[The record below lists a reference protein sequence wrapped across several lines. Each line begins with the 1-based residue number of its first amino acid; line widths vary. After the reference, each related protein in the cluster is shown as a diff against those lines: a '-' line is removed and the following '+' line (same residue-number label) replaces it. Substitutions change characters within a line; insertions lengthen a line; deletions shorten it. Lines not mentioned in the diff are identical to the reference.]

1 MTKPPSN
8 RVLFIASQ
16 PFFQWRGSPIRL
28 GFDLMSLSQ
37 LGYEV
42 EFLTLPI
49 GEPRE
54 IPGVKIVRAPNPF
67 HAKKISIGPSP
78 LKLFFDFLLFWM
90 ALGRVIKRRYAVVHG
105 VEDCGIV
112 ALVCAR
118 FGRAKMVFERH
129 SDPASYKKKKGL
141 GNLVLKMYAAV
152 ERFVMRHADAV
163 IGTGPGLVEN
173 AVKVRR
179 DGRACLIPDIPSSL
193 EPADPDATAAIRA
206 KYVRDAD
213 DIIIGYVGSFAVY
226 QGIDLLFDAIP
237 LVVHKVPKA
246 RFAIIGGSQTEI
258 AACRARLEAAHC
270 PDAATFIGFVDPDKL
285 PSYLASFDILLSP
298 RISGMNTPLKL
309 LDYLKANVP
318 IVATDCEANRLILDK
333 TTAELTPLTPDGF
346 ANGIVRLCTDPARRE
361 ALAGAGQ
368 DILRAHH
375 SFPVFKDGLRKCYEY
390 VLSVK

>member
-1 MTKPPSN
+1 MSKQQSK

-49 GEPRE
+49 GERRE
-54 IPGVKIVRAPNPF
+54 IPGVKITRAPNLL
-67 HAKKISIGPSP
+67 HSKKISIGPSP

-112 ALVCAR
+112 AHVCAR
-118 FGRAKMVFERH
+118 IGRAKMVFERH
-129 SDPASYKKKKGL
+129 SDPASYKRKKGL
-141 GNLVLKMYAAV
+141 GNLILKMYATV

-173 AVKVRR
+173 AGKVRR

-193 EPADPDATAAIRA
+193 EPADPETTAALRK

-246 RFAIIGGSQTEI
+246 RFAIIGGSQAEI

-346 ANGIVRLCTDPARRE
+346 AKGIVRLCTDPARRE

>member
-1 MTKPPSN
+1 MTKSQSN

-118 FGRAKMVFERH
+118 IGRAKMVFERH
-129 SDPASYKKKKGL
+129 SDPASYKKKKGR
-141 GNLVLKMYAAV
+141 GNLVLRTYAAV

-193 EPADPDATAAIRA
+193 EPADPESTAALRA
-206 KYVRDAD
+206 RYVRDAD
-213 DIIIGYVGSFAVY
+213 DIIVGYVGSFAVY

-246 RFAIIGGSQTEI
+246 RFAIIGGSNDEI

-270 PDAATFIGFVDPDKL
+270 PDATTFIGFVDPDKL

-390 VLSVK
+390 ILSVR

>member
-1 MTKPPSN
+1 MSKQQSK

-49 GEPRE
+49 GERRE
-54 IPGVKIVRAPNPF
+54 IPGVKITRAPNLL
-67 HAKKISIGPSP
+67 HSKKISIGPSP

-90 ALGRVIKRRYAVVHG
+90 ALGRVVKRRYAVVHG

-118 FGRAKMVFERH
+118 IGRAKMVFERH

-141 GNLVLKMYAAV
+141 GNLILKMYATV

-173 AVKVRR
+173 AGKVRR

-193 EPADPDATAAIRA
+193 EPADPETTAALRA

-246 RFAIIGGSQTEI
+246 RFAIIGGSHDEI

-346 ANGIVRLCTDPARRE
+346 AKGIVNLCTNPARRE

>member
-1 MTKPPSN
+1 MSKQQSK

-49 GEPRE
+49 GERRE
-54 IPGVKIVRAPNPF
+54 IPGVKITRAPNLL
-67 HAKKISIGPSP
+67 HSKKISIGPSP

-118 FGRAKMVFERH
+118 IGRAKMVFERH

-141 GNLVLKMYAAV
+141 GNLILKIYATV

-173 AVKVRR
+173 AGKVRR

-193 EPADPDATAAIRA
+193 EPADPETTAALRQ
-206 KYVRDAD
+206 KYVRDAG

-246 RFAIIGGSQTEI
+246 RFAIIGGSQQEI
-258 AACRARLEAAHC
+258 ATCRARLEAAHC

-346 ANGIVRLCTDPARRE
+346 AKGIVRLCTDPARRE

>member
-1 MTKPPSN
+1 MSKQQSK

-49 GEPRE
+49 GERRE
-54 IPGVKIVRAPNPF
+54 IPGVKITRAPNLL
-67 HAKKISIGPSP
+67 HSKKISIGPSP

-118 FGRAKMVFERH
+118 IGRAKMVFERH

-141 GNLVLKMYAAV
+141 GNLILKMYATV

-173 AVKVRR
+173 AGKVRR

-193 EPADPDATAAIRA
+193 EPADPETTAALRK

-246 RFAIIGGSQTEI
+246 RFAIIGGSQQEI

-346 ANGIVRLCTDPARRE
+346 AKGIVRLCTDPARRE

>member
-78 LKLFFDFLLFWM
+78 LKLFFDFLIFWM
-90 ALGRVIKRRYAVVHG
+90 ALGRVIKHRYAVIHG

-118 FGRAKMVFERH
+118 IGRAKMVFERH
-129 SDPASYKKKKGL
+129 SDPASYKKKKGF
-141 GNLVLKMYAAV
+141 GNLILKMYGAV

-173 AVKVRR
+173 AGKVRR

-193 EPADPDATAAIRA
+193 EPADPEATAAIRA
-206 KYVRDAD
+206 KYVRDEGD
-213 DIIIGYVGSFAVY
+213 LVIGYVGSFAVY
-226 QGIDLLFDAIP
+226 QGIDLLFNAIP

-246 RFAIIGGSQTEI
+246 RFAIIGGSQAEI

-333 TTAELTPLTPDGF
+333 TTAELTPLTPEGF
-346 ANGIVRLCTDPARRE
+346 AMGIVRLCTDPARRE
-361 ALAGAGQ
+361 ELAGAGQ

-390 VLSVK
+390 ILSVR

>member
-1 MTKPPSN
+1 MKP

-16 PFFQWRGSPIRL
+16 PFFEWRGSPIRL

-37 LGYEV
+37 LGYDV

-49 GEPRE
+49 GQRRE
-54 IPGVKIVRAPNPF
+54 IDGVKIVRAPNPF
-67 HAKKISIGPSP
+67 RAKKISIGPSP

-90 ALGRVIKRRYAVVHG
+90 ALGRVLRRRYAVVHG
-105 VEDCGIV
+105 VEDCGFI

-118 FGRAKMVFERH
+118 IGRARMIFERH

-141 GNLVLKMYAAV
+141 GNIVLRMYAAV

-173 AVKVRR
+173 AVKVRH

-193 EPADPDATAAIRA
+193 EDAKAEEVADIRA
-206 KYVRDAD
+206 MYTHSPD
-213 DIIIGYVGSFAVY
+213 DIIVGYVGSFAVY
-226 QGIDLLFDAIP
+226 QGIDLLFESIP
-237 LVVHKVPKA
+237 LVVKKVPNA
-246 RFAIIGGSQTEI
+246 RFAIIGGQPAEI
-258 AACRARLEAAHC
+258 EGRRAELAAAGCPEAASFLG
-270 PDAATFIGFVDPDKL
+270 FIDPDRL

-309 LDYLKANVP
+309 LDYLKARVP

-333 TTAELTPLTPDGF
+333 TTAELTPLTPEGF
-346 ANGIVRLCTDPARRE
+346 ADGIVRLCKNRARRE
-361 ALAGAGQ
+361 ELVGSGQ
-368 DILRAHH
+368 DILRERH
-375 SFPVFKDGLRKCYEY
+375 SFPVFKDALRKCYEY
-390 VLSVK
+390 VLSVR

>member
-1 MTKPPSN
+1 MSKQQSK

-49 GEPRE
+49 GERRE
-54 IPGVKIVRAPNPF
+54 IPGVKITRAPNLL
-67 HAKKISIGPSP
+67 HSKKISIGPSP

-118 FGRAKMVFERH
+118 IGRAKMVFERH

-141 GNLVLKMYAAV
+141 GNLILKMYATV

-173 AVKVRR
+173 AGKVRR

-193 EPADPDATAAIRA
+193 EPADPETTAALRA

-246 RFAIIGGSQTEI
+246 RFAIIGGSQAEI

-346 ANGIVRLCTDPARRE
+346 AKGIVRLCTDPARRE

>member
-1 MTKPPSN
+1 MKP

-37 LGYEV
+37 LGYDV

-49 GEPRE
+49 GQRRE
-54 IPGVKIVRAPNPF
+54 IEGVKIVRAPNPF
-67 HAKKISIGPSP
+67 RAKRISIGPSP

-90 ALGRVIKRRYAVVHG
+90 ALGRVLRRRYAVVHG
-105 VEDCGIV
+105 VEDCGLI

-118 FGRAKMVFERH
+118 VGRARMIFERH

-141 GNLVLKMYAAV
+141 GNVILRMYAAV

-173 AVKVRR
+173 AVKVRH

-193 EPADPDATAAIRA
+193 EDAKAEEIADIRA
-206 KYVRDAD
+206 MYTHSPD
-213 DIIIGYVGSFAVY
+213 DIIVGYVGSFAVY
-226 QGIDLLFDAIP
+226 QGIDLLFDSIP
-237 LVVHKVPKA
+237 LVVKEVPNA
-246 RFAIIGGSQTEI
+246 RFAIIGGQPKEI
-258 AACRARLEAAHC
+258 ELRRAGLAEAGCLESVSFLG
-270 PDAATFIGFVDPDKL
+270 FIDPDRL

-309 LDYLKANVP
+309 LDYLKARVP

-333 TTAELTPLTPDGF
+333 ATAELTPLTPEGF
-346 ANGIVRLCTDPARRE
+346 AAGILRLCRDRARRE
-361 ALAGAGQ
+361 ELVGAGQ
-368 DILRAHH
+368 GILRERH
-375 SFPVFKDGLRKCYEY
+375 SFPVFKDALRKCYEY
-390 VLSVK
+390 VLSVR

>member
-1 MTKPPSN
+1 MSHATSK

-37 LGYEV
+37 LGYDV

-49 GEPRE
+49 GERRE
-54 IPGVKIVRAPNPF
+54 IEGVKIVRAPNPF
-67 HAKKISIGPSP
+67 RAKKISIGPSP

-90 ALGRVIKRRYAVVHG
+90 ALGRVIRRRYAVVHG

-118 FGRAKMVFERH
+118 IGRARMVFERH
-129 SDPASYKKKKGL
+129 SDPASYKKKKGF
-141 GNLVLKMYAAV
+141 GNFVMKAYAAV

-173 AVKVRR
+173 AGKVRR

-193 EPADPDATAAIRA
+193 AEADPAETAEIRSRI
-206 KYVRDAD
+206 VRDAGD
-213 DIIIGYVGSFAVY
+213 VIIGYVGSFAVY
-226 QGIDLLFDAIP
+226 QGIDLLFKAIP
-237 LVVHKVPKA
+237 LVVKEVPRA
-246 RFAIIGGSQTEI
+246 RFAIIGGSLSEI
-258 AACRARLEAAHC
+258 ADCRARLAADGC
-270 PDAATFIGFVDPDKL
+270 PDAAAFLGFIHPDKL

-309 LDYLKANVP
+309 LDYLKAKVP

-346 ANGIVRLCTDPARRE
+346 AAGIVRLCKDPARRE
-361 ALAGAGQ
+361 ELVGAGQ
-368 DILRAHH
+368 DILRERH

-390 VLSVK
+390 VLSVR

>member
-1 MTKPPSN
+1 MSKQQSK

-49 GEPRE
+49 GERRE

-90 ALGRVIKRRYAVVHG
+90 ALGRVIRRRYAVVHG

-118 FGRAKMVFERH
+118 IGRAKMVFERH
-129 SDPASYKKKKGL
+129 SDPASYKKKKGI
-141 GNLVLKMYAAV
+141 GNLILKMYAAV

-193 EPADPDATAAIRA
+193 EPADPEATAALRA

-246 RFAIIGGSQTEI
+246 RFAIIGGSHDEI

-318 IVATDCEANRLILDK
+318 IVATDCEANRLILDN

-346 ANGIVRLCTDPARRE
+346 AKGIVNLCTNPARRE
-361 ALAGAGQ
+361 SLAGAGQ